1 MHVHVHPL
9 TNKEATK
16 KMKHSLTFLCKD
28 DTDWHY
34 NSFSLQK
41 QTPDACIQH
50 LTNLSRVCMN
60 LVDIERNL
68 LAYEDSD
75 EVDEHSDDELAGIA

>member
-1 MHVHVHPL
+1 MRRFADEQAEWCERSGRAGM
-9 TNKEATK
+9 T
-16 KMKHSLTFLCKD
+16 
-28 DTDWHY
+28 
-34 NSFSLQK
+34 
-41 QTPDACIQH
+41 I
-50 LTNLSRVCMN
+50 MN

>member
-1 MHVHVHPL
+1 MVGLALRGQLVSVTTL
-9 TNKEATK
+9 G
-16 KMKHSLTFLCKD
+16 
-28 DTDWHY
+28 
-34 NSFSLQK
+34 
-41 QTPDACIQH
+41 
-50 LTNLSRVCMN
+50 NLPGLLENIGVNLGSSRGVRRFADEQAEWCERSGRAGMNIMN

>member
-1 MHVHVHPL
+1 MRRFADEQAEWCERSGRAGM
-9 TNKEATK
+9 N
-16 KMKHSLTFLCKD
+16 
-28 DTDWHY
+28 
-34 NSFSLQK
+34 
-41 QTPDACIQH
+41 I
-50 LTNLSRVCMN
+50 MN

>member
-1 MHVHVHPL
+1 M
-9 TNKEATK
+9 T
-16 KMKHSLTFLCKD
+16 
-28 DTDWHY
+28 
-34 NSFSLQK
+34 
-41 QTPDACIQH
+41 I
-50 LTNLSRVCMN
+50 MN